1 MLLLYKV
8 AGLLIHFNQT
18 PVTEMTTDLMAH
30 NKYTVGDHI
39 RQSEQGFQEGNNALG
54 RSRTSPLR
62 TTEIWMPPA
71 GKPKLGALAVI
82 KWLAEILILW
92 SH

>member
-18 PVTEMTTDLMAH
+18 PVTEMTADLMAH

-39 RQSEQGFQEGNNALG
+39 RQSEWSFQEGRNALS
-54 RSRTSPLR
+54 RSRTSLLR
-62 TTEIWMPPA
+62 MTEIWMPPG
-71 GKPKLGALAVI
+71 GKP
-82 KWLAEILILW
+82 
-92 SH
+92 